1 MLEGYEAVAD
11 PIEEK
16 KSQRF
21 LSSQLEAVADRKFTY
36 VATCYLAD
44 IRKSET
50 VISNSSCKQ
59 IS

>member
-36 VATCYLAD
+36 ALLATW
-44 IRKSET
+44 
-50 VISNSSCKQ
+50 Q
-59 IS
+59 IYGNQKR